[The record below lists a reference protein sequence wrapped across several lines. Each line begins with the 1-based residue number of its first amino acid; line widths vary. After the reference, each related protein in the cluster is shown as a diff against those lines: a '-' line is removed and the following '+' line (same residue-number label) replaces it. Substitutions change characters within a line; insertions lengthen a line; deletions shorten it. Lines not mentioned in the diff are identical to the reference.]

1 MPTIGSVA
9 DDLTG
14 ATTVGVL
21 LARAGARTV
30 AFFNEDAAEVSKNL
44 NDYQSVIISSNSRA
58 LLKEQAYEKVSKAT
72 RILKSIGIKQFSKR
86 IDTTLRGGIGV
97 EIDAMMDQL
106 NENTVAIVVPSM
118 PQSNRILVGG
128 FSIINNISLIKT
140 PVANDVRTPVRE
152 NFIPKLLQ
160 QQTKREV
167 GLITLDYVLRGQES
181 IKKEIMSLYN
191 SGKRVLVIDAVSIE
205 DVDNIAKSVID
216 LGISFIAV
224 DPGPLTER
232 LSYHNGYLN
241 CKPEMKIVEKNI
253 ISEDEK
259 TVLVIAGSA
268 TPVTKKQIEQLCNE
282 IETARIEVDPLAL
295 IKTGEATDE
304 EISIAVKKAVDL
316 LKSNKKPKVIL
327 IETALHG
334 TILDLE
340 KEDNKLNYPQG
351 TCANRINASLGAITA
366 GIMHNVDRNDI
377 AGLYMTG
384 GDTMVNVCTE
394 LGIECIELIDYVI
407 PQVDLGI
414 LVGKELNGLPV
425 VGKGGLTGNENTA
438 IEIVNR
444 LFKEDRKIQNRQ
456 EEDLYE
462 EENCSLKLENAY

>member
-160 QQTKREV
+160 QQTKR
-167 GLITLDYVLRGQES
+167 
-181 IKKEIMSLYN
+181 
-191 SGKRVLVIDAVSIE
+191 
-205 DVDNIAKSVID
+205 
-216 LGISFIAV
+216 
-224 DPGPLTER
+224 
-232 LSYHNGYLN
+232 
-241 CKPEMKIVEKNI
+241 
-253 ISEDEK
+253 
-259 TVLVIAGSA
+259 
-268 TPVTKKQIEQLCNE
+268 
-282 IETARIEVDPLAL
+282 
-295 IKTGEATDE
+295 
-304 EISIAVKKAVDL
+304 
-316 LKSNKKPKVIL
+316 
-327 IETALHG
+327 
-334 TILDLE
+334 
-340 KEDNKLNYPQG
+340 
-351 TCANRINASLGAITA
+351 
-366 GIMHNVDRNDI
+366 
-377 AGLYMTG
+377 
-384 GDTMVNVCTE
+384 
-394 LGIECIELIDYVI
+394 
-407 PQVDLGI
+407 
-414 LVGKELNGLPV
+414 
-425 VGKGGLTGNENTA
+425 
-438 IEIVNR
+438 
-444 LFKEDRKIQNRQ
+444 
-456 EEDLYE
+456 
-462 EENCSLKLENAY
+462 

>member
-1 MPTIGSVA
+1 MPTIGAVA

-14 ATTVGVL
+14 GTTVGVL
-21 LARAGARTV
+21 LAKAGARTV
-30 AFFNEDAAEVSKNL
+30 AFFNEDAAEVSESITN
-44 NDYQSVIISSNSRA
+44 YQSVIISSNSRA
-58 LLKEQAYEKVSKAT
+58 LSKNQAYEKVSKAT
-72 RILKSIGIKQFSKR
+72 KILKNMGIKQFSKR

-106 NENTVAIVVPSM
+106 DENTLAIVVPSM

-128 FSIINNISLIKT
+128 FSIINNVSLIRT

-152 NFIPKLLQ
+152 NFIPKLLE

-181 IKKEIMSLYN
+181 IKNEIMKLYKL
-191 SGKRVLVIDAVSIE
+191 GKRVIVVDAVSID
-205 DVDNIAKSVID
+205 DVDNIAKSVVD

-232 LSYHNGYLN
+232 LSYYNGYLN
-241 CKPEMKIVEKNI
+241 KHSELQIIEKSI
-253 ISEDEK
+253 ISKDDK

-268 TPVTKKQIEQLCNE
+268 TPVTKMQMKHLCE
-282 IETARIEVDPLAL
+282 KIETVQIGVDPLAL
-295 IKTGEATDE
+295 IKTGEPTDKEVNKAIERAT
-304 EISIAVKKAVDL
+304 DL
-316 LKSNKKPKVIL
+316 LKSNRKPEVIL

-340 KEDNKLNYPQG
+340 KEDKDLNYPEG

-366 GIMHNVDRNDI
+366 GILDNVDKNQI

-407 PQVDLGI
+407 PQVDLGR
-414 LVGKELNGLPV
+414 LVGKEFNGLPV

-438 IEIVNR
+438 IDIVNR
-444 LFKEDRKIQNRQ
+444 LFEEDIKSHSRQ

-462 EENCSLKLENAY
+462 EKNSSLKLENAY